1 MENSDN
7 DLKFAY
13 TLTLVFSVLT
23 LFNLLHHEM
32 WRDEL
37 EAWMIARDAS
47 SLHGLID
54 NMRYQGHPMLWHLI
68 LYPITKISRN
78 PIAMQMVHLVIAT
91 ASAFIFLRFAPFN
104 KLLKGLFVF
113 GYFPFFEYATISR
126 NYVVG
131 ILFLFLFCAY
141 FGKDFKNRNYTLL
154 SIILFLMCQCNAL
167 STVLSIAL
175 AITLFFE
182 PLLTKNFTIYRSWR
196 FYAAIAIFTAGLF
209 LSIIQMKPPS
219 DSYWYHS
226 VIITS
231 DIPSRIEDQ
240 ISEIWNVFIPIPR
253 VELNFWETNIL
264 SYLPVPKE
272 LRYVIRLFA
281 ALGLFLFTL
290 CIVFRRKV
298 AAFYYMVAIAG
309 ITAFGYIFYEGSL
322 RHRGHYYFASV
333 AALWMCSYYP
343 MGEFTKPSYNVFF
356 NFFERNKN
364 RFLTLIFSA
373 GVIGALIANSLDYIY
388 PFSEAHETAE
398 FIKKNNW
405 QNMPV
410 SGFWDFAASGV
421 SAYLDRPFYYPIPNK
436 TGTFTVWR
444 SQSNINENALR
455 ATLMYRNTVKTD
467 VLLVFNKPISFQD
480 IRRYR
485 LTPIKYFTQSIVLSE
500 KFYLYVMR
508 YPAPKINNSVD

>member
-1 MENSDN
+1 MKNTSD

-13 TLTLVFSVLT
+13 SLTLVFSVLT
-23 LFNLLHHEM
+23 LFNILHHEM

-37 EAWMIARDAS
+37 EAWMIARDAG
-47 SLHGLID
+47 SLHGLVD

-68 LYPITKISRN
+68 LYPITKITRN
-78 PIAMQMVHLVIAT
+78 PVAMQLVHLVIAT
-91 ASAFIFLRFAPFN
+91 ASVFVFLRFSPFS

-126 NYVVG
+126 NYAIG

-141 FGKDFKNRNYTLL
+141 FSKDFKNRNYILL

-167 STVLSIAL
+167 STVLAIAL

-182 PLLTKNFTIYRSWR
+182 PMFFKEFTFYKSWR
-196 FYAAIAIFTAGLF
+196 FYASFLIFTAGLV
-209 LSIIQMKPPS
+209 LSILQMKPPA

-253 VELNFWETNIL
+253 IELNFWETNVL
-264 SYLPVPKE
+264 SYLPVQRE
-272 LRYVIRLFA
+272 LRYVLRLFA
-281 ALGLFLFTL
+281 ALGLLLFTL
-290 CIVFRRKV
+290 CIVFRRKIP
-298 AAFYYMVAIAG
+298 AFYYMVAITG
-309 ITAFGYIFYEGSL
+309 ITAFGYVFYEGSL

-333 AALWMCSYYP
+333 AALWISSYYP
-343 MGEFTKPSYNVFF
+343 LVEFSKPSYNAFF
-356 NFFERNKN
+356 SFFERNKD

-373 GVIGALIANSLDYIY
+373 AVLGALIANTLGYIY
-388 PFSEAHETAE
+388 PFSEAKDAAA
-398 FIKKNNW
+398 FIRQNNW

-410 SGFWDFAASGV
+410 SGHWDFAASGV
-421 SAYLDRPFYYPIPNK
+421 SGYLDRPFYYPVADR
-436 TGTFTVWR
+436 TGTFTVWK
-444 SQSNINENALR
+444 SKTNVNENALR
-455 ATLMYRNTVKTD
+455 ATLMYKNTVKTD
-467 VLLVFNKPISFQD
+467 VLLVFNKPVSFQE

-485 LTPIKYFTQSIVLSE
+485 LIPIKYFTQSIVMSE
-500 KFYLYVMR
+500 KFYLYLMR
-508 YPAPKINNSVD
+508 YEPL